1 MSNEQEHDFHYSFDN
16 QSSNPDKSA
25 ETVSEEGSKPK
36 RNIYGKVIRWSWILF
51 LTGFFSFILC
61 IFFIRINLFGW
72 FGQIPDFEILENPK
86 SELATEIYSND
97 GKMIG
102 KYFNTN
108 RTNVTFDEISPWVI
122 KALIAT
128 EDERFVQHSGVDM
141 RATLRIVTK
150 LGSSGGGSTIS
161 QQLAK
166 NLFKMRVA
174 EKYRCKVGGPFRM
187 LAIKTKEW
195 TTASRLEKS
204 YSKKEI
210 ITMYLNTVQFGGNA
224 WGIFSA
230 SKKYFDKHPKDLNI
244 QEAAV
249 LVGKLKAISAY
260 DPVINPDRAL
270 SRRNTV
276 FYQMSRFGDEKGPF
290 ITIAQKDSLQSLPI
304 ELNLNNESAATGIA
318 PYFRAELKKKLKNI
332 DALKSYDLKSDGLR
346 IYTTI
351 NYALQEHAEKA
362 VFNHMKWLQKQ
373 FEKDWRGKNPWSSS
387 FIKKEYKRSWYYR
400 NFTEKYGK
408 NSDSVEFMMNKRR
421 EVTIF
426 TYNGPKKKNFSPKE
440 EIAYYLK
447 QLRVGFVSLDPRNG
461 YVKAWVGG
469 VNHRFFSYDHVSQGS
484 RQVGST
490 FKPIV
495 YATAIKNGWSMCQ
508 EMLDSKV
515 TINVNGKPWSPK
527 AEKPTGEMKTLG
539 WGLAQSRNHF
549 AAKLIQKVGVDN
561 VIELAERMGI
571 NSKLDRTPTLA
582 LGVSNINLLELTAAY
597 CTFVN
602 KGIYNPPVLITK
614 IEDKSGKVIY
624 RSEDDENLK
633 SETVMS
639 PKDAYIMVTMLRLG
653 TETGTSRR
661 LKYNYKL
668 LDGGNQIGGKT
679 GTTQNSADGL
689 FVGISKNLVSGTWVG
704 AESPQIH
711 FRTGRIGQ
719 GARMAL
725 PIFGD
730 YMKAAYKDANTGIK
744 KGVFVTPET
753 IEIEDILCDKEKIA
767 RLKGEDN
774 SSPIIPNDDDDE

>member
-1 MSNEQEHDFHYSFDN
+1 
-16 QSSNPDKSA
+16 
-25 ETVSEEGSKPK
+25 
-36 RNIYGKVIRWSWILF
+36 
-51 LTGFFSFILC
+51 
-61 IFFIRINLFGW
+61 
-72 FGQIPDFEILENPK
+72 
-86 SELATEIYSND
+86 
-97 GKMIG
+97 
-102 KYFNTN
+102 
-108 RTNVTFDEISPWVI
+108 
-122 KALIAT
+122 
-128 EDERFVQHSGVDM
+128 
-141 RATLRIVTK
+141 
-150 LGSSGGGSTIS
+150 
-161 QQLAK
+161 
-166 NLFKMRVA
+166 
-174 EKYRCKVGGPFRM
+174 
-187 LAIKTKEW
+187 
-195 TTASRLEKS
+195 
-204 YSKKEI
+204 
-210 ITMYLNTVQFGGNA
+210 
-224 WGIFSA
+224 
-230 SKKYFDKHPKDLNI
+230 
-244 QEAAV
+244 
-249 LVGKLKAISAY
+249 
-260 DPVINPDRAL
+260 
-270 SRRNTV
+270 
-276 FYQMSRFGDEKGPF
+276 
-290 ITIAQKDSLQSLPI
+290 
-304 ELNLNNESAATGIA
+304 
-318 PYFRAELKKKLKNI
+318 
-332 DALKSYDLKSDGLR
+332 
-346 IYTTI
+346 
-351 NYALQEHAEKA
+351 
-362 VFNHMKWLQKQ
+362 
-373 FEKDWRGKNPWSSS
+373 
-387 FIKKEYKRSWYYR
+387 
-400 NFTEKYGK
+400 
-408 NSDSVEFMMNKRR
+408 
-421 EVTIF
+421 
-426 TYNGPKKKNFSPKE
+426 
-440 EIAYYLK
+440 
-447 QLRVGFVSLDPRNG
+447 
-461 YVKAWVGG
+461 
-469 VNHRFFSYDHVSQGS
+469 
-484 RQVGST
+484 
-490 FKPIV
+490 
-495 YATAIKNGWSMCQ
+495 
-508 EMLDSKV
+508 
-515 TINVNGKPWSPK
+515 
-527 AEKPTGEMKTLG
+527 MKTLG